1 MPKDLTEG
9 SLSKNLLYMAVPTM
23 GGFAVQV
30 LYDIVDMF
38 WIGKISARA
47 IAGVAVFSSI
57 FWLVSVLNE
66 IIGTGSVSMISQ
78 AYGAKNYE
86 RVNRTIEQTIVFK
99 IFVALIATILLILF
113 LRPLLMFFSKD
124 QEVIS
129 AGLDYGFWRIFFLP
143 IFFATYST
151 YTALRNTGES
161 KLPNVMMAV
170 GAVMNMALDPVFMFE
185 RVPGFNVRG
194 LGLGVKGAAIAT
206 VVASSVVFVWGLVVL
221 FRGQGVIK
229 ITLSGLFKLDWSID
243 KKLLTVGLPSGIE
256 MFLRNLSNMVM
267 VKLFSI
273 YGSTVLAAIGIV
285 DRMIGLAVVP
295 LMGFSIGTST
305 IVGQCLGANK
315 IDRAERTVLLAALYN
330 ALFLSILVV
339 LANIS
344 PQLVIELFTKDPDV
358 VREGAFAIRIGSWA
372 VLIAGFS
379 VSLMSA
385 FFGAGYT
392 KAAMFSS
399 IVGRWFVQI
408 PYALLVAVLLKLPS
422 KFLWLSFLVAEIGEV
437 FYAATVFF
445 KGKWK
450 THRVI

>member
-1 MPKDLTEG
+1 MPRDLTEG

-38 WIGKISARA
+38 WIGKISSRA

-57 FWLVSVLNE
+57 FWLISVLNE

-78 AYGAKNYE
+78 AYGAKDYA

-113 LRPLLMFFSKD
+113 LKPLMMFFSKD
-124 QEVIS
+124 EEVIA
-129 AGLDYGFWRIFFLP
+129 AGIDYGFWRIFFLP
-143 IFFATYST
+143 IFFATYSI
-151 YTALRNTGES
+151 YTALRTTGES
-161 KLPNVMMAV
+161 KLPNIMMAV
-170 GAVMNMALDPVFMFE
+170 GAVTNMVLDPIFMFT
-185 RVPGFNVRG
+185 RVPGLNIRG

-206 VVASSVVFVWGLVVL
+206 VVASSVVFVWGLIVL

-229 ITLSGLFKLDWSID
+229 ITPAGLFKLDWSID
-243 KKLLTVGLPSGIE
+243 KKLLVVGLPSGIE
-256 MFLRNLSNMVM
+256 MFLRNLSNMIM
-267 VKLFSI
+267 VKLFSM

-285 DRMIGLAVVP
+285 DRMIGLAFVP

-315 IDRAERTVLLAALYN
+315 IERAEQTVLLAALYN
-330 ALFLSILVV
+330 ALFLSALVV

-344 PQLVIELFTKDPDV
+344 PQLVIEFFTKDQAV
-358 VREGAFAIRIGSWA
+358 VREGAFAIRLGSWA

-379 VSLMSA
+379 ISLMSA

-399 IVGRWFVQI
+399 IVGRWFVQV
-408 PYALLVAVLLKLPS
+408 PYSVLVALVLKLPI
-422 KFLWLSFLVAEIGEV
+422 KFLWFSFLFAEIGEIS
-437 FYAATVFF
+437 YASAVFF

-450 THRVI
+450 SYRVI

>member
-38 WIGKISARA
+38 WIGKISSRA

-57 FWLVSVLNE
+57 FWLISVLNE

-78 AYGAKNYE
+78 AYGAKDYA

-113 LRPLLMFFSKD
+113 LKPLMMFFSKD
-124 QEVIS
+124 EEVIT
-129 AGLDYGFWRIFFLP
+129 AGIDYGFWRIFFLP
-143 IFFATYST
+143 IFFATYSI
-151 YTALRNTGES
+151 YTALRTTGES
-161 KLPNVMMAV
+161 KLPNIMMAV
-170 GAVMNMALDPVFMFE
+170 GAVTNMVLDPIFMFE
-185 RVPGFNVRG
+185 RVPGLNIRG

-206 VVASSVVFVWGLVVL
+206 VVASSVVFVWGLIVL
-221 FRGQGVIK
+221 FKGQGVIK
-229 ITLSGLFKLDWSID
+229 ISLRGLFKLDWSID
-243 KKLLTVGLPSGIE
+243 KKLLTVGLPSGVE
-256 MFLRNLSNMVM
+256 MLLRNLSMMLM
-267 VKLFSI
+267 VKLFSM

-285 DRMIGLAVVP
+285 DRMIGLAFVP

-315 IDRAERTVLLAALYN
+315 IERAEQTVLLAALYN
-330 ALFLSILVV
+330 ALFLSALVV

-344 PQLVIELFTKDPDV
+344 PQLVIEFFTKDQAV
-358 VREGAFAIRIGSWA
+358 VREGAFAIRLGSWA

-379 VSLMSA
+379 ISLMSA

-399 IVGRWFVQI
+399 IVGRWFVQV
-408 PYALLVAVLLKLPS
+408 PYSVLVAVVLKLPI
-422 KFLWLSFLVAEIGEV
+422 KFLWFSFLFAEIGEIS
-437 FYAATVFF
+437 YASAVFF

-450 THRVI
+450 SYRVI